1 MSAIRSVSQYYRRLP
16 ALLRSLG
23 ASRGPN
29 RSIWHASS
37 SSGEGAG
44 SGGTGREGSGEGGMD
59 STDCKPRVPLDTEW
73 AELAKK
79 QLKGADPTERLT
91 WKTPEVSVGHV
102 ESRHLVQKCLL
113 VTICTGIGVELCSTF
128 SGKSSISLSTTNF
141 WLEGESGGRIAHTL
155 SR

>member
-1 MSAIRSVSQYYRRLP
+1 MSSIRSVGQCYWRNP

-23 ASRGPN
+23 AGRGPN

-44 SGGTGREGSGEGGMD
+44 SGGTGREGSGEGVID
-59 STDCKPRVPLDTEW
+59 STDCKPRVSLDTEW

-91 WKTPEVSVGHV
+91 WRTPEVSVGHV
-102 ESRHLVQKCLL
+102 QARHLVQKLL
-113 VTICTGIGVELCSTF
+113 PVTIYTGIGVEPCITL
-128 SGKSSISLSTTNF
+128 SGKSYTS
-141 WLEGESGGRIAHTL
+141 
-155 SR
+155 